1 MAKARKGGYQS
12 VARWCVRLAA
22 AIGVVFL
29 VIILTPIDYWW
40 ATALAGPWDDPKGDV
55 LVVLTGSL
63 LDDRTIGMNS
73 YWRAVYAAHAF
84 LDDHF
89 QQMIISGGVQGES
102 VANAIPMRDF
112 VVAQGVPAQA
122 VELETASRSTR
133 ESALQVAKML
143 AGKRDQRAVLLT
155 SDYHMF
161 RSYRAFRRAGAA
173 VVPRPIPDARKRAGS
188 LADRSGVFL
197 ELVRETT
204 KIAYYWSRG
213 WL

>member
-1 MAKARKGGYQS
+1 
-12 VARWCVRLAA
+12 LAA
-22 AIGVVFL
+22 AIGVGFL
-29 VIILTPIDYWW
+29 MITFTPIDYWW

-84 LDDHF
+84 LDDQF

-143 AGKRDQRAVLLT
+143 AGKRDKRAVLLT

-161 RSYRAFRRAGAA
+161 RSYRVFRRAGAA

-197 ELVRETT
+197 ELVQESA